1 MSKKTFISVLLILLL
16 LLSACSVGR
25 KSDNKNSGS
34 KQNIFGTGGTRIR
47 IVSGSENKE
56 LEPIIEQY
64 CKKNKVTIEMTYMG
78 SVDIMRQ
85 LQGGAADFDAVWPAS
100 SIWISM
106 GDTDFKV
113 KHTESTSLSPIVFG
127 IKKSLAESMG
137 FVGKEVSINDI
148 MSKISSG
155 ELKFCMTSATQSN
168 SGAGAYLGFLSG
180 LSGNPEVLTKEDL
193 QKQQLKEDITNL
205 LSGVDR
211 SSGSSEW
218 LKTLFLNGDYDS
230 MVNYESLIITTNQEL
245 TARGE
250 EPLYLIYPY
259 DGLSISDSPLGYID
273 RGDKKKEE
281 AFLDFQ
287 AYLLSEEVQSE
298 LQKLGRRTGY
308 EGVFEENKGVFKK
321 EWGIDTDRILSP
333 IKLPTADVIMEA
345 LNLYQG
351 EFRKPSLSIYCLD
364 FSGSMKGKGER
375 EVKEAMDLILDQE
388 KAKELLLQANPSEV
402 NQVIFFN
409 SNIIDSVIIDPS
421 TEEALNELNERI
433 KNQSAGGGTDM
444 YRAMLEGLITLESY
458 DLNNYNPA
466 IILLTDGESGGR
478 FDYFKTAYEE
488 LGQDIPVFSIMFG
501 DANPEQLEEI
511 AEYTGARVFDGRENL
526 AGAFRSVKG
535 YN

>member
-1 MSKKTFISVLLILLL
+1 MSKKTFLSILLILAL
-16 LLSACSVGR
+16 LLSACGG
-25 KSDNKNSGS
+25 KKDEAQKSGS
-34 KQNIFGTGGTRIR
+34 KQSVFGSGGTLIR

-56 LEPIIEQY
+56 LEPLIEKY
-64 CKKNKVTIEMTYMG
+64 CKKNKVTIEMSYMG
-78 SVDIMRQ
+78 SIDIMRQ
-85 LQGGAADFDAVWPAS
+85 LQTGASSYDAVWPAS

-113 KHTESTSLSPIVFG
+113 KHTESTSLSPVVFG
-127 IKKSLAESMG
+127 IRKSLAENLG
-137 FVGKEVSINDI
+137 FVGKDVSINDI
-148 MSKISSG
+148 ASKIRAG

-168 SGAGAYLGFLSG
+168 SGASAYLGFLSG
-180 LSGNPEVLTKEDL
+180 LSGNPEVLSKEDL
-193 QKQQLKEDITNL
+193 QKPKLREDITNL

-218 LKTLFLNGDYDS
+218 LKTLFLSGDYDS

-245 TARGE
+245 IARGD
-250 EPLYLIYPY
+250 EPLYLVYPY

-273 RGDKKKEE
+273 RGDKNKEE

-287 AYLLSEEVQSE
+287 NYLLSEEVQSE

-308 EGVFEENKGVFKK
+308 EGVFKENKGVFKK

-364 FSGSMKGKGER
+364 FSGSMAGQGEE

-388 KAKELLLQANPSEV
+388 KAKDLLLQANPAEV

-409 SNIIDSVIIDPS
+409 SRVIDSILVDPS
-421 TEEALNELNERI
+421 TEDALKKLNAKI
-433 KNQSAGGGTDM
+433 KDQYAGGGTDM
-444 YRAMLEGLITLESY
+444 YEAMIEALRTLRAY
-458 DLNNYNPA
+458 DLSKYNPA
-466 IILLTDGESGGR
+466 IILLTDGESGGN
-478 FDYFKTAYEE
+478 FDDFKAAYEK

-501 DANPEQLEEI
+501 DANPKQLKEI

>member
-1 MSKKTFISVLLILLL
+1 MSKKAYVSVLLIIAL
-16 LLSACSVGR
+16 LLSACGGT
-25 KSDNKNSGS
+25 KKNENQNSGS
-34 KQNIFGTGGTRIR
+34 KQNLFGTGGTVIR

-56 LEPIIEQY
+56 LEPLIEQY

-78 SVDIMRQ
+78 SIDIMRQ
-85 LQGGAADFDAVWPAS
+85 LQADAANYDAVWPAS

-106 GDTDFKV
+106 GDRDFKV
-113 KHTESTSLSPIVFG
+113 KHIESTSLSPVVFG

-137 FVGKEVSINDI
+137 FVDKEVSINDI
-148 MSKISSG
+148 MSKIRTG

-193 QKQQLKEDITNL
+193 QKQQLREDITNL
-205 LSGVDR
+205 LHGVDR

-218 LKTLFLNGDYDS
+218 LKTLFLNSDYDA

-245 TARGE
+245 IARGE
-250 EPLYLIYPY
+250 EPLYLVYPY

-273 RGDKKKEE
+273 RGDKDKEE

-287 AYLLSEEVQSE
+287 KYLLSEEVQSE
-298 LQKLGRRTGY
+298 LQKIGRRTGY
-308 EGVFEENKGVFKK
+308 EGVFDKNKGVFQK
-321 EWGIDTDRILSP
+321 EWGIDTDKILSP

-364 FSGSMKGKGER
+364 FSGSMIGRGER

-388 KAKELLLQANPSEV
+388 KAKDLLLQANPAEV

-409 SNIIDSVIIDPS
+409 SDVIDSMIIDPS
-421 TEEALNELNERI
+421 TEEALNELNERV
-433 KNQSAGGGTDM
+433 KDLSAGGGTDM
-444 YRAMLEGLITLESY
+444 YRAMLEGLMTLGTY

-466 IILLTDGESGGR
+466 IILLTDGESGGS
-478 FDYFKTAYEE
+478 FEQFQSAYEE
-488 LGQDIPVFSIMFG
+488 LGQDVPVFSIMFG
-501 DANPEQLEEI
+501 DANPKQLEEI

>member
-1 MSKKTFISVLLILLL
+1 MSKKASISILLIFLI
-16 LLSACSVGR
+16 LLSACGGI
-25 KSDNKNSGS
+25 KKNNNQNSGS
-34 KQNIFGTGGTRIR
+34 KQSVFGTGGTVIR

-56 LEPIIEQY
+56 LEPLIEQY

-85 LQGGAADFDAVWPAS
+85 LQADAANYDAVWPAS

-106 GDTDFKV
+106 GDRDFKV
-113 KHTESTSLSPIVFG
+113 KHTESISLSPVVFG
-127 IKKSLAESMG
+127 IKKSLAESLG

-180 LSGNPEVLTKEDL
+180 LSGNPEVLTEEDL
-193 QKQQLKEDITNL
+193 QKPQLKEDITNL

-245 TARGE
+245 IARGE
-250 EPLYLIYPY
+250 EPLYLVYPY

-273 RGDKKKEE
+273 RGDKNKEE

-287 AYLLSEEVQSE
+287 KYLLSEEIQSE

-308 EGVFEENKGVFKK
+308 EGVFDENEGVFKK
-321 EWGIDTDRILSP
+321 EWGIDTDKILSP

-364 FSGSMKGKGER
+364 FSGSMTGKGER
-375 EVKEAMDLILDQE
+375 EVKEAMDLILDQK
-388 KAKELLLQANPSEV
+388 KAKDLLLQANPAEV

-409 SNIIDSVIIDPS
+409 SNVIESVIIDPS
-421 TEEALNELNERI
+421 TEEALNELNKRI

-444 YRAMLEGLITLESY
+444 YRAMIEGLITLGTY
-458 DLNNYNPA
+458 DLNKYNPA
-466 IILLTDGESGGR
+466 IILLTDGESGGS
-478 FDYFKTAYEE
+478 FNDFKAAYKE

-501 DANPEQLEEI
+501 DANPKQLKEI

-526 AGAFRSVKG
+526 AGAFRNVKG